1 MHISTLTPWGAVH
14 LEMPDEMGTSEKV
27 MLLAMLAT
35 VIEKK
40 AEMDSQSEPESDT
53 PVPHH
58 IH

>member
-1 MHISTLTPWGAVH
+1 
-14 LEMPDEMGTSEKV
+14 MPDEMGTSEKV